1 MTFKVEYIG
10 DQKEEIS
17 DFTKKAHQYWK
28 EYFSI
33 TSHWAVDLENN
44 RALMMIRMGRTL
56 EDCDDIT
63 WELLDNQDSHT
74 FTTTT
79 ISDNNEYKNRTLT
92 YKITG
97 YHKNGKPSTPS
108 NKDQKTIIEALSAR
122 GRKRMFDID
131 YYDTCKVTIIQ

>member
-17 DFTKKAHQYWK
+17 DFMKKAHQYWRQDSRIDSK
-28 EYFSI
+28 
-33 TSHWAVDLENN
+33 WAVDREKNKV
-44 RALMMIRMGRTL
+44 LMAVGIGRTL
-56 EDCDDIT
+56 EEDNDVT

-79 ISDNNEYKNRTLT
+79 ISDNKEHKNRALT

-97 YHKNGKPSTPS
+97 YHKNGKPSLPS
-108 NKDQKTIIEALSAR
+108 D
-122 GRKRMFDID
+122 
-131 YYDTCKVTIIQ
+131 V